1 MCLPTLLRPSSP
13 PGVGFRVWVLGFRRR
28 HRTRRLAFPESASL
42 SVARDRAR
50 VARRSRDGDDAS
62 NDFPFARR
70 VDGIVDARDDDAAR
84 ESTAPRQRVIDDD
97 RHARATRER
106 STRTTTV
113 ARVSAPRSS
122 RRAIGAARAGRE
134 DAAARDDDD
143 DEDDEGAVEF
153 ELDFYAREIRA
164 RESERGVET
173 MVFESDAEDEYERIA
188 ARMEARMEEAFE
200 AAREAAR
207 RRASSSSATTTTT
220 ASSVAFEAVVGAD
233 ALNQRVNE
241 LEERLRSATTSL
253 RATQNELDFE
263 RRRCAELTSA
273 VEGAK
278 RTSTEAIGDNA
289 ENTRALGEEIIELE
303 REKAESMRE
312 RARLLEVKHAL
323 EEGAEQVR
331 VEAQAVRE
339 IKERIESEN
348 EVTHAKMRDIQRKF
362 QESEEVRRRLAER
375 LRAYET
381 TDGETP
387 TSHRDD
393 VMSLREDLEREKT
406 VRERLES
413 ELADLALEK
422 DSTKEL
428 CDALREEVEALR
440 RVGSGEGIALDAIEP
455 NDDVIAAIPPH
466 VAQSIEAHLNW
477 RHREARG
484 EPGDAR
490 SDWAKAESVLT
501 DRLAR
506 ADGQRVA
513 YWAFLRSLAELMR
526 MGDVGAFDENSWR
539 VLGNFVGRAVI
550 ARDASVS
557 PSERSRSNRPGGSP

>member
-1 MCLPTLLRPSSP
+1 MATTRRMIFPSRVASTRGTTTTATTRRASRPRANAKNRRIIDDATETRARRENDRRGRRPSRA
-13 PGVGFRVWVLGFRRR
+13 GFGRAAV
-28 HRTRRLAFPESASL
+28 
-42 SVARDRAR
+42 VA
-50 VARRSRDGDDAS
+50 
-62 NDFPFARR
+62 
-70 VDGIVDARDDDAAR
+70 
-84 ESTAPRQRVIDDD
+84 T
-97 RHARATRER
+97 
-106 STRTTTV
+106 
-113 ARVSAPRSS
+113 
-122 RRAIGAARAGRE
+122 RAIGDARAGRE

-143 DEDDEGAVEF
+143 DDEGAVEF
-153 ELDFYAREIRA
+153 ELDFDAREIRA
-164 RESERGVET
+164 RENERGVET

-220 ASSVAFEAVVGAD
+220 AASSVAFEAVVGAD

-393 VMSLREDLEREKT
+393 AMSLREDLEREKT

-440 RVGSGEGIALDAIEP
+440 RAGSGEGIALDAIEP

-557 PSERSRSNRPGGSP
+557 PSERSRSNRPGASP

>member
-1 MCLPTLLRPSSP
+1 MLFPSRVASTVSSMRGTTTRRASRPRANANRRIIDDATDTRARRENDRRGRRPS
-13 PGVGFRVWVLGFRRR
+13 RVRFGRAAV
-28 HRTRRLAFPESASL
+28 
-42 SVARDRAR
+42 VA
-50 VARRSRDGDDAS
+50 
-62 NDFPFARR
+62 
-70 VDGIVDARDDDAAR
+70 
-84 ESTAPRQRVIDDD
+84 T
-97 RHARATRER
+97 
-106 STRTTTV
+106 
-113 ARVSAPRSS
+113 
-122 RRAIGAARAGRE
+122 RAIGDARAGRE
-134 DAAARDDDD
+134 DAAATDDDD
-143 DEDDEGAVEF
+143 DDEGAVEF

-393 VMSLREDLEREKT
+393 AMSLREDLEREKT

-506 ADGQRVA
+506 VDGQRVA

>member
-1 MCLPTLLRPSSP
+1 MATTRRMIFPSRVASTRGTTTTATTRRASRP
-13 PGVGFRVWVLGFRRR
+13 RANAKNRRIIDDATETRARRENDRRR
-28 HRTRRLAFPESASL
+28 GRRLS
-42 SVARDRAR
+42 RAR
-50 VARRSRDGDDAS
+50 FGRAAVVA
-62 NDFPFARR
+62 P
-70 VDGIVDARDDDAAR
+70 
-84 ESTAPRQRVIDDD
+84 
-97 RHARATRER
+97 
-106 STRTTTV
+106 
-113 ARVSAPRSS
+113 
-122 RRAIGAARAGRE
+122 RAIGDARAGRE

-143 DEDDEGAVEF
+143 DDEGAVEF
-153 ELDFYAREIRA
+153 ELDFDAREIRA
-164 RESERGVET
+164 RENERGVET

-220 ASSVAFEAVVGAD
+220 AASSVAFEAVVGAD

-278 RTSTEAIGDNA
+278 RTSTETIGDNA

-393 VMSLREDLEREKT
+393 AMSLREDLEREKT

-440 RVGSGEGIALDAIEP
+440 RAGSGEGIALDAIEP

-557 PSERSRSNRPGGSP
+557 PSERSRSNRPGASP

>member
-1 MCLPTLLRPSSP
+1 MATTRRMIFPSRVASTRGTTTTATTRRASRP
-13 PGVGFRVWVLGFRRR
+13 RANAKNRRIIDDATETRARRENDRRR
-28 HRTRRLAFPESASL
+28 GRLS
-42 SVARDRAR
+42 RAR
-50 VARRSRDGDDAS
+50 FGRAAVVA
-62 NDFPFARR
+62 P
-70 VDGIVDARDDDAAR
+70 
-84 ESTAPRQRVIDDD
+84 
-97 RHARATRER
+97 
-106 STRTTTV
+106 
-113 ARVSAPRSS
+113 
-122 RRAIGAARAGRE
+122 RAIGDARAGRE

-143 DEDDEGAVEF
+143 DDEGAVEF
-153 ELDFYAREIRA
+153 ELDFDAREIRA
-164 RESERGVET
+164 RENERGVET

-220 ASSVAFEAVVGAD
+220 TASSVAFEAVVGAD

-263 RRRCAELTSA
+263 RRRCEELTSA

-393 VMSLREDLEREKT
+393 AMSLREDLEREKT

-440 RVGSGEGIALDAIEP
+440 RAGSGEGIALDAIEP

-557 PSERSRSNRPGGSP
+557 PSERSRSNRPGASP

>member
-1 MCLPTLLRPSSP
+1 MATTRRMIFPSRVASTRGTTTTATTRRASRP
-13 PGVGFRVWVLGFRRR
+13 RANAKNRRIIDDATETRARRENDRRR
-28 HRTRRLAFPESASL
+28 GRRLS
-42 SVARDRAR
+42 RAR
-50 VARRSRDGDDAS
+50 FGRAAVVA
-62 NDFPFARR
+62 P
-70 VDGIVDARDDDAAR
+70 
-84 ESTAPRQRVIDDD
+84 
-97 RHARATRER
+97 
-106 STRTTTV
+106 
-113 ARVSAPRSS
+113 
-122 RRAIGAARAGRE
+122 RAIGDARAGRE

-143 DEDDEGAVEF
+143 DDEGAVEF
-153 ELDFYAREIRA
+153 ELDFDAREIRA
-164 RESERGVET
+164 RENERGVET

-188 ARMEARMEEAFE
+188 ARMEARMDEAFE
-200 AAREAAR
+200 AAREAVR
-207 RRASSSSATTTTT
+207 RRVSSSSATTTTT
-220 ASSVAFEAVVGAD
+220 TTSSVAFEAVVGAD

-278 RTSTEAIGDNA
+278 RTSTETIGDNA

-393 VMSLREDLEREKT
+393 AMSLREDLEREKT

-440 RVGSGEGIALDAIEP
+440 RAGSGEGIALDAIEP

-557 PSERSRSNRPGGSP
+557 PSERSRSNRPGASP

>member
-1 MCLPTLLRPSSP
+1 MATTRRMIFPSRVASTRGTTTTATTRRASRPRANAKNRRIIDDATETRARRENDRRRGRPS
-13 PGVGFRVWVLGFRRR
+13 
-28 HRTRRLAFPESASL
+28 
-42 SVARDRAR
+42 RAR
-50 VARRSRDGDDAS
+50 FGRAAVVA
-62 NDFPFARR
+62 P
-70 VDGIVDARDDDAAR
+70 
-84 ESTAPRQRVIDDD
+84 
-97 RHARATRER
+97 
-106 STRTTTV
+106 
-113 ARVSAPRSS
+113 
-122 RRAIGAARAGRE
+122 RAIGDARAGRE

-143 DEDDEGAVEF
+143 DDEGAVEF
-153 ELDFYAREIRA
+153 ELDFDAREIRA
-164 RESERGVET
+164 RENERGVET

-200 AAREAAR
+200 AARR
-207 RRASSSSATTTTT
+207 RVSSSSATTTTT

-278 RTSTEAIGDNA
+278 RTSTETIGDNA

-393 VMSLREDLEREKT
+393 AMSLREDLEREKT

-440 RVGSGEGIALDAIEP
+440 RAGSGEGIALDAIEP

-557 PSERSRSNRPGGSP
+557 PSERSRSNRPGASP

>member
-1 MCLPTLLRPSSP
+1 MATTRRMIFPSRVASTRGTTTTATTRRASRPRANAKNRRIIDDATETRARRENDRRRGRPS
-13 PGVGFRVWVLGFRRR
+13 
-28 HRTRRLAFPESASL
+28 
-42 SVARDRAR
+42 RAR
-50 VARRSRDGDDAS
+50 FGRAAVVA
-62 NDFPFARR
+62 P
-70 VDGIVDARDDDAAR
+70 
-84 ESTAPRQRVIDDD
+84 
-97 RHARATRER
+97 
-106 STRTTTV
+106 
-113 ARVSAPRSS
+113 
-122 RRAIGAARAGRE
+122 RAIGDARAGRE

-143 DEDDEGAVEF
+143 DDEGAVEF
-153 ELDFYAREIRA
+153 ELDFDAREIRA
-164 RESERGVET
+164 RENERGVET

-207 RRASSSSATTTTT
+207 RRVSSSSATTTTTT

-278 RTSTEAIGDNA
+278 RTSTETIGDNA

-393 VMSLREDLEREKT
+393 AMSLREDLEREKT

-440 RVGSGEGIALDAIEP
+440 RAGSGEGIALDAIEP

>member
-1 MCLPTLLRPSSP
+1 MATTRRMIFPSRVASTRGTTTTATTRRASRP
-13 PGVGFRVWVLGFRRR
+13 RANAKNRRIIDDATETRARRENDRRR
-28 HRTRRLAFPESASL
+28 GRLS
-42 SVARDRAR
+42 RAR
-50 VARRSRDGDDAS
+50 FGRAAVVA
-62 NDFPFARR
+62 P
-70 VDGIVDARDDDAAR
+70 
-84 ESTAPRQRVIDDD
+84 
-97 RHARATRER
+97 
-106 STRTTTV
+106 
-113 ARVSAPRSS
+113 
-122 RRAIGAARAGRE
+122 RAIGDARAGRE

-143 DEDDEGAVEF
+143 DDEGAVEF
-153 ELDFYAREIRA
+153 ELDFDAREIRA
-164 RESERGVET
+164 RENERGVET

-207 RRASSSSATTTTT
+207 RRVSSSSATTTTTT

-278 RTSTEAIGDNA
+278 RTSTETIGDNA

-393 VMSLREDLEREKT
+393 AMSLREDLEREKT

-440 RVGSGEGIALDAIEP
+440 RAGSGEGIALDAIEP

>member
-1 MCLPTLLRPSSP
+1 MATTRRMIFPSRVASTRGTTTTATTRRASRPRANAKNRRIIDDATETRARRENDRRGRRPS
-13 PGVGFRVWVLGFRRR
+13 RVRFGRAAV
-28 HRTRRLAFPESASL
+28 
-42 SVARDRAR
+42 VA
-50 VARRSRDGDDAS
+50 
-62 NDFPFARR
+62 
-70 VDGIVDARDDDAAR
+70 
-84 ESTAPRQRVIDDD
+84 T
-97 RHARATRER
+97 
-106 STRTTTV
+106 
-113 ARVSAPRSS
+113 
-122 RRAIGAARAGRE
+122 RAIGDARAGRE

-143 DEDDEGAVEF
+143 DDEGAVEF
-153 ELDFYAREIRA
+153 ELDFDAREIRA
-164 RESERGVET
+164 RENERGVET

-200 AAREAAR
+200 AAREAVR
-207 RRASSSSATTTTT
+207 RRVSSSSATTTTT
-220 ASSVAFEAVVGAD
+220 TTSSVAFEAVVGAD

-278 RTSTEAIGDNA
+278 RTSTETIGDNA

-393 VMSLREDLEREKT
+393 AMSLREDLEREKT

-440 RVGSGEGIALDAIEP
+440 RAGSGEGIALDAIEP

-557 PSERSRSNRPGGSP
+557 PSERSRSNRPGASP

>member
-1 MCLPTLLRPSSP
+1 MATTRRMIFPSRVASTRGTTTTATTRRASRPRANAKNRRIIDDATETRARRENDRRRGRPS
-13 PGVGFRVWVLGFRRR
+13 
-28 HRTRRLAFPESASL
+28 
-42 SVARDRAR
+42 RAR
-50 VARRSRDGDDAS
+50 FGRAAVVA
-62 NDFPFARR
+62 P
-70 VDGIVDARDDDAAR
+70 
-84 ESTAPRQRVIDDD
+84 
-97 RHARATRER
+97 
-106 STRTTTV
+106 
-113 ARVSAPRSS
+113 
-122 RRAIGAARAGRE
+122 RAIGDARAGRE

-143 DEDDEGAVEF
+143 DDEGAVEF
-153 ELDFYAREIRA
+153 ELDFDAREIRA
-164 RESERGVET
+164 RENERGVET

-207 RRASSSSATTTTT
+207 RRVSSSSATTTTT

-278 RTSTEAIGDNA
+278 RTSTETIGDNA

-393 VMSLREDLEREKT
+393 AMSLREDLEREKT

-440 RVGSGEGIALDAIEP
+440 RAGSGEGIALDAIEP

-557 PSERSRSNRPGGSP
+557 PSERSRSNRPGASP

>member
-1 MCLPTLLRPSSP
+1 MRGTTTTTRRARRPRANAKNRRIIDDATETRARRENDRRRGRPS
-13 PGVGFRVWVLGFRRR
+13 
-28 HRTRRLAFPESASL
+28 
-42 SVARDRAR
+42 RAR
-50 VARRSRDGDDAS
+50 FGRAAVVA
-62 NDFPFARR
+62 P
-70 VDGIVDARDDDAAR
+70 
-84 ESTAPRQRVIDDD
+84 
-97 RHARATRER
+97 
-106 STRTTTV
+106 
-113 ARVSAPRSS
+113 
-122 RRAIGAARAGRE
+122 RAIGDARAGRE

-143 DEDDEGAVEF
+143 DDEGAVEF
-153 ELDFYAREIRA
+153 ELDFDAREIRA
-164 RESERGVET
+164 RENERGVET

-207 RRASSSSATTTTT
+207 RRVSSSSATTTTTT

-331 VEAQAVRE
+331 VEALAVRE

-393 VMSLREDLEREKT
+393 AMSLREDLEREKT

-440 RVGSGEGIALDAIEP
+440 RAGSGEGIALDAIEP

-557 PSERSRSNRPGGSP
+557 PSERSRSNRPGASP

>member
-1 MCLPTLLRPSSP
+1 MATTRRMIFPSRVASTRGTTTTATTRRASRPRANAKNRRIIDDATETRARRENDRRRGRPS
-13 PGVGFRVWVLGFRRR
+13 
-28 HRTRRLAFPESASL
+28 
-42 SVARDRAR
+42 RAR
-50 VARRSRDGDDAS
+50 FGRAAVVA
-62 NDFPFARR
+62 P
-70 VDGIVDARDDDAAR
+70 
-84 ESTAPRQRVIDDD
+84 
-97 RHARATRER
+97 
-106 STRTTTV
+106 
-113 ARVSAPRSS
+113 
-122 RRAIGAARAGRE
+122 RAIGDARAGRE

-143 DEDDEGAVEF
+143 DDEGAVEF
-153 ELDFYAREIRA
+153 ELDFDAREIRA
-164 RESERGVET
+164 RENERGVET

-220 ASSVAFEAVVGAD
+220 AASSVAFEAVVGAD

-278 RTSTEAIGDNA
+278 RTSTETIGDNA

-393 VMSLREDLEREKT
+393 AMSLREDLEREKT

-440 RVGSGEGIALDAIEP
+440 RAGSGEGIALDAIEP

-557 PSERSRSNRPGGSP
+557 PSERSRSNRPGASP

>member
-1 MCLPTLLRPSSP
+1 MATTRRMIFPSRVASTRGTTTTATTRRASRPRANAKNRRIIDDATETRARRETHEENDRGRRPS
-13 PGVGFRVWVLGFRRR
+13 
-28 HRTRRLAFPESASL
+28 
-42 SVARDRAR
+42 RAR
-50 VARRSRDGDDAS
+50 FGRAAVVA
-62 NDFPFARR
+62 P
-70 VDGIVDARDDDAAR
+70 
-84 ESTAPRQRVIDDD
+84 
-97 RHARATRER
+97 
-106 STRTTTV
+106 
-113 ARVSAPRSS
+113 
-122 RRAIGAARAGRE
+122 RAIGDARAGRE

-143 DEDDEGAVEF
+143 DDEGAVEF
-153 ELDFYAREIRA
+153 ELDFDAREIRA
-164 RESERGVET
+164 RENERGVET

-200 AAREAAR
+200 AAREAVR
-207 RRASSSSATTTTT
+207 RRVSSSSATTTTT
-220 ASSVAFEAVVGAD
+220 TTSSVAFEAVVGAD

-278 RTSTEAIGDNA
+278 RTSTETIGDNA

-393 VMSLREDLEREKT
+393 AMSLREDLEREKT

-440 RVGSGEGIALDAIEP
+440 RAGSGEGIALDAIEP

-557 PSERSRSNRPGGSP
+557 PSERSRSNRPGASP

>member
-1 MCLPTLLRPSSP
+1 MATTRRMIFPSRVASTRGTTTTATTRRASRPRANAKNRRIIDDATETRARRETHEENDRGRRPS
-13 PGVGFRVWVLGFRRR
+13 
-28 HRTRRLAFPESASL
+28 
-42 SVARDRAR
+42 RAR
-50 VARRSRDGDDAS
+50 FGRAAVVA
-62 NDFPFARR
+62 P
-70 VDGIVDARDDDAAR
+70 
-84 ESTAPRQRVIDDD
+84 
-97 RHARATRER
+97 
-106 STRTTTV
+106 
-113 ARVSAPRSS
+113 
-122 RRAIGAARAGRE
+122 RAIGDARAGRE

-143 DEDDEGAVEF
+143 DDEGAVEF
-153 ELDFYAREIRA
+153 ELDFDAREIRA
-164 RESERGVET
+164 RENERGVET

-207 RRASSSSATTTTT
+207 RRVSSSSATTTTT
-220 ASSVAFEAVVGAD
+220 TTSSVAFEAVVGAD

-278 RTSTEAIGDNA
+278 RTSTETIGDNA

-393 VMSLREDLEREKT
+393 AMSLREDLEREKT

-557 PSERSRSNRPGGSP
+557 PSERSRSNRPGASP

>member
-1 MCLPTLLRPSSP
+1 MRGTTTT
-13 PGVGFRVWVLGFRRR
+13 
-28 HRTRRLAFPESASL
+28 TRR
-42 SVARDRAR
+42 
-50 VARRSRDGDDAS
+50 ARRPRANAKNRRITDDAS
-62 NDFPFARR
+62 RSRARR
-70 VDGIVDARDDDAAR
+70 ETRDEEERRGRPSRARFGRAA
-84 ESTAPRQRVIDDD
+84 VV
-97 RHARATRER
+97 AT
-106 STRTTTV
+106 
-113 ARVSAPRSS
+113 
-122 RRAIGAARAGRE
+122 RAIGDARAGRE

-143 DEDDEGAVEF
+143 DDEGAVEF
-153 ELDFYAREIRA
+153 ELDFDAREIRA

-188 ARMEARMEEAFE
+188 ARMEARMEEAFEAFE

-289 ENTRALGEEIIELE
+289 QNTRALGEEITELE

-362 QESEEVRRRLAER
+362 EESEEVRRRLAER

-393 VMSLREDLEREKT
+393 AMSLREDLEREKT

-440 RVGSGEGIALDAIEP
+440 RAGSGEGIALDAIEP
-455 NDDVIAAIPPH
+455 NADVIAAIPPH

-557 PSERSRSNRPGGSP
+557 PSERSRLNRPGASP

>member
-1 MCLPTLLRPSSP
+1 MIFPSRVASTRGTTTTATTRRASRP
-13 PGVGFRVWVLGFRRR
+13 RANAKNRRIIDDATETRARRENDRRR
-28 HRTRRLAFPESASL
+28 GRRLS
-42 SVARDRAR
+42 RAR
-50 VARRSRDGDDAS
+50 FGRAAVVA
-62 NDFPFARR
+62 P
-70 VDGIVDARDDDAAR
+70 
-84 ESTAPRQRVIDDD
+84 
-97 RHARATRER
+97 
-106 STRTTTV
+106 
-113 ARVSAPRSS
+113 
-122 RRAIGAARAGRE
+122 RAIGDARAGRE

-143 DEDDEGAVEF
+143 DDEGAVEF
-153 ELDFYAREIRA
+153 ELDFDAREIRA
-164 RESERGVET
+164 RENERGVET

-207 RRASSSSATTTTT
+207 RRVSSSSATTTTTT

-278 RTSTEAIGDNA
+278 RTSTETIGDNA

-393 VMSLREDLEREKT
+393 AMSLREDLEREKT

-440 RVGSGEGIALDAIEP
+440 RAGSGEGIALDAIEP

-557 PSERSRSNRPGGSP
+557 PSERSRSNRPGASP

>member
-1 MCLPTLLRPSSP
+1 MATTRRMIFPSRVASTRGTTTTATTRRASRPRANAKNRRIIDDATETRARRENDRRRGRPS
-13 PGVGFRVWVLGFRRR
+13 
-28 HRTRRLAFPESASL
+28 
-42 SVARDRAR
+42 RAR
-50 VARRSRDGDDAS
+50 FGRAAVVA
-62 NDFPFARR
+62 P
-70 VDGIVDARDDDAAR
+70 
-84 ESTAPRQRVIDDD
+84 
-97 RHARATRER
+97 
-106 STRTTTV
+106 
-113 ARVSAPRSS
+113 
-122 RRAIGAARAGRE
+122 RAIGDARAGRE

-143 DEDDEGAVEF
+143 DDEGAVEF
-153 ELDFYAREIRA
+153 ELDFDAREIRA
-164 RESERGVET
+164 RENERGVET

-200 AAREAAR
+200 AAFEAAR

-220 ASSVAFEAVVGAD
+220 TTSSVAFEAVVGAD

-278 RTSTEAIGDNA
+278 RTSTETIGDNA

-393 VMSLREDLEREKT
+393 AMSLREDLEREKT

-440 RVGSGEGIALDAIEP
+440 RAGSGEGIALDAIEP

-557 PSERSRSNRPGGSP
+557 PSERSRSNRPGASP

>member
-1 MCLPTLLRPSSP
+1 
-13 PGVGFRVWVLGFRRR
+13 
-28 HRTRRLAFPESASL
+28 
-42 SVARDRAR
+42 
-50 VARRSRDGDDAS
+50 
-62 NDFPFARR
+62 
-70 VDGIVDARDDDAAR
+70 
-84 ESTAPRQRVIDDD
+84 
-97 RHARATRER
+97 
-106 STRTTTV
+106 
-113 ARVSAPRSS
+113 
-122 RRAIGAARAGRE
+122 
-134 DAAARDDDD
+134 
-143 DEDDEGAVEF
+143 
-153 ELDFYAREIRA
+153 
-164 RESERGVET
+164 

-381 TDGETP
+381 TGTA
-387 TSHRDD
+387 TSTR
-393 VMSLREDLEREKT
+393 
-406 VRERLES
+406 
-413 ELADLALEK
+413 
-422 DSTKEL
+422 
-428 CDALREEVEALR
+428 
-440 RVGSGEGIALDAIEP
+440 
-455 NDDVIAAIPPH
+455 
-466 VAQSIEAHLNW
+466 
-477 RHREARG
+477 
-484 EPGDAR
+484 
-490 SDWAKAESVLT
+490 
-501 DRLAR
+501 
-506 ADGQRVA
+506 
-513 YWAFLRSLAELMR
+513 
-526 MGDVGAFDENSWR
+526 
-539 VLGNFVGRAVI
+539 
-550 ARDASVS
+550 
-557 PSERSRSNRPGGSP
+557 